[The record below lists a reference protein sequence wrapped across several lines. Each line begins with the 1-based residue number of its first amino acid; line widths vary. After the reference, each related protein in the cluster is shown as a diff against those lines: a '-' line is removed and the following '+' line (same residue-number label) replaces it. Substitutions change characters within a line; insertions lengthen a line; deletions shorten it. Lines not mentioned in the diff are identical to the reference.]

1 MKKQVIAYVHTHWD
15 REWYREYEIFRMRL
29 LRVFDNVLDMLEN
42 NTLPSFYFDG
52 QTSALLDYLEIRP
65 EKEDI
70 IRKFIK
76 EKRLFIGPFYCLV
89 DEFLTDEN
97 CFRKNLELGLKTA
110 KDFGCEDFTAYFAD
124 TFGHSASTLSILK
137 EFGINSA
144 VVWRG
149 CGDIPSE
156 FSWQGIDTINL
167 VRGYF
172 NDVFST
178 NWDINKKADFLKNNL
193 DKISE
198 KSGNTLLLP
207 IGADHLG
214 VETNLLEQISE
225 INSLLKDYEI
235 KIGTI
240 FEYINKVKN
249 RFNEYKL
256 EGELRDNS
264 KTFILEGS
272 YSSRLDIKRYNVET
286 CHKLDIADRLVHY
299 FNEEKYYPIINY
311 AYKLLLQ
318 NQAHDSICG
327 CSTDDVHKENI
338 IRYKKIQQIADNII
352 EEIRFGHNFN
362 NSKIINLS
370 DKPFN
375 GVIELKATKDLPLQ
389 KIKTEKGFDREI
401 LTNTQKIPITED
413 YTNIHTYLAQV
424 EAKEGIQD
432 FTHNETESDL
442 FIAENC
448 IGNSNIFLIVE
459 NNEIRI
465 GNKLIKIIDFI
476 DNGDSYNT
484 GYAENDSGIEGK
496 ILSTNIIEEGETRS
510 TLGINIDLGDILHL
524 EVSLDN
530 YSEILMFN
538 IKWENTKTNHLTEFV
553 IDTLEDIKTTI
564 SEDFNNIIKRDFETN
579 YDVRANLPKE
589 KGIEVKANNA
599 PMHRG
604 VCANNIGVVTIGL
617 TQYEIYKTELRIPIL
632 RSTGV
637 ISNPQNPSRTTPA
650 GPPIECKDLQQLGDN
665 SSKFGIFLGENLQD
679 KIEKVFH
686 KTIVL

>member
-178 NWDINKKADFLKNNL
+178 NWDINKKANFLKNNL

-272 YSSRLDIKRYNVET
+272 YSSRLDIKKYNVET
-286 CHKLDIADRLVHY
+286 CHKLDIADRLIHY

>member
-1 MKKQVIAYVHTHWD
+1 MKKQAIAYVHTHWD

-496 ILSTNIIEEGETRS
+496 ILSTNIIKEGETRS
-510 TLGINIDLGDILHL
+510 TLGIDIDLGDILHL

-538 IKWENTKTNHLTEFV
+538 IKWGNTKTNHLTEFV

>member
-1 MKKQVIAYVHTHWD
+1 MKKQAIAYVHTHWD

-538 IKWENTKTNHLTEFV
+538 IKWGNTKTNHLTEFV

>member
-375 GVIELKATKDLPLQ
+375 GVIELKSTKDLPLQ

-413 YTNIHTYLAQV
+413 YTNIYTYLAQV

-484 GYAENDSGIEGK
+484 GYAENDRGIEGK
-496 ILSTNIIEEGETRS
+496 ILSTNIIKEGETRS

>member
-338 IRYKKIQQIADNII
+338 IRYKKIQQISDNII

-375 GVIELKATKDLPLQ
+375 GVIELKSTKDLQLQ

-413 YTNIHTYLAQV
+413 YTNIYTYLAQV

-538 IKWENTKTNHLTEFV
+538 IKWGNTKTNHLTEFV